1 MPDGNDGR
9 GDAAG
14 GKIFCERCG
23 ERLAAKQ
30 IEHRLL
36 PCCPRCGHVA
46 FLDPKVAAVMLAT
59 LDGKLL
65 LVRRAIEPALGRW
78 SFPAGYVDRGEVLQ
92 DAAAREVREET
103 GLEVRVGVLVGAYSM
118 QGSPVILAV
127 YSGEV
132 TGGTMEAGPE
142 VHEVALF
149 PPERL
154 PPLPFPH
161 DEEIMS
167 DWRSLGLAG

>member
-9 GDAAG
+9 GDATG

-132 TGGTMEAGPE
+132 TGGTMEAAE
-142 VHEVALF
+142 VEQ
-149 PPERL
+149 R
-154 PPLPFPH
+154 
-161 DEEIMS
+161 
-167 DWRSLGLAG
+167 